1 MAKYD
6 EDHAVL
12 HPTKII
18 LKKLLQESPPKH
30 KVYYDEMSEFNDGG
44 EKDYALLIL
53 DLLLKC

>member
-30 KVYYDEMSEFNDGG
+30 KLYYDEMSEFNDGG
-44 EKDYALLIL
+44 MEKSITHF
-53 DLLLKC
+53 